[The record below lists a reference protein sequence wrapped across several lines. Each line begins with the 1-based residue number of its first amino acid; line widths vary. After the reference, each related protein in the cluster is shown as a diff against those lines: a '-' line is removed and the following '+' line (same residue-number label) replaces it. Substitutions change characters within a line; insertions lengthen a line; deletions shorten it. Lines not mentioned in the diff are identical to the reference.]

1 MSAHSFA
8 SLSWQESVITHALS
22 CKLAI
27 YSEAFWG
34 FSNWLWGHWRGTWKS
49 LGIKRLYMFFCIFQ
63 SHESFLLWPGL
74 QLNLER
80 NVRGSCCLCFK
91 QLSKCLRFDSLDGCD
106 HLQSVKTPL
115 ALWCLRFAG
124 FRCSDIRSIKSHP
137 RVRYQGGHRD
147 ADRVNMIWSFDGKQI
162 VT

>member
-49 LGIKRLYMFFCIFQ
+49 LWVKKKRLYMLFCIFQ
-63 SHESFLLWPGL
+63 SREAFLLWPGL

-80 NVRGSCCLCFK
+80 NERESCCLCFE
-91 QLSKCLRFDSLDGCD
+91 QLSRCLWFESVDGD
-106 HLQSVKTPL
+106 AHLQSVKTSL
-115 ALWCLRFAG
+115 ALWC

-137 RVRYQGGHRD
+137 RVGYQGGHRD
-147 ADRVNMIWSFDGKQI
+147 ADRLNMIWSFDGKQI